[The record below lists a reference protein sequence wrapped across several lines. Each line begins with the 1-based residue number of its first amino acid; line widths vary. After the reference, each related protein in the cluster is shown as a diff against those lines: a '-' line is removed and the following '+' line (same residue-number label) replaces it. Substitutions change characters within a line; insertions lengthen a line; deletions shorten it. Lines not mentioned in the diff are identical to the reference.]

1 MATQLPTTLEGLKS
15 KHTEAASKWLCI
27 KGMRECCDHS
37 VLKIDFRLIP
47 AMVSLFFFFF
57 LNHYHIISAFF
68 CKHQHEEEVPSK

>member
-47 AMVSLFFFFF
+47 SAFFFFF
-57 LNHYHIISAFF
+57 S
-68 CKHQHEEEVPSK
+68 